1 MILTKP
7 ELKRFLIW
15 MRNGTCFAVTWF
27 LILLLA
33 GTHGLGV
40 PAIPVALLVKMVVL
54 VAGGVLLFCVSFTKL
69 LLVRWSF
76 FARIGFFIGLFSVY
90 QAVGFY
96 WIGFFQ
102 DSGTALRWGIYGGI
116 MLACY
121 LLCLL
126 IYHLFYRK
134 EREVYTQAL
143 REYQKKRAAL

>member
-33 GTHGLGV
+33 GAHGLGV
-40 PAIPVALLVKMVVL
+40 PAIPVTLLVKMVVL
-54 VAGGVLLFCVSFTKL
+54 VAGGVLLFCISFTKL
-69 LLVRWSF
+69 FLVRWNF
-76 FARIGFFIGLFSVY
+76 FARIGFFIALFSVY
-90 QAVGFY
+90 QTAGFY

-102 DSGTALRWGIYGGI
+102 DKGTALQWGIYGGI
-116 MLACY
+116 ILACY

-126 IYHLFYRK
+126 TYRLCCRK
-134 EREVYTQAL
+134 EREAYTRAL
-143 REYQKKRAAL
+143 REYQNKRAAL